1 MDEWLLAFLSEE
13 LLGAV
18 GGAAYLADSETG
30 AVGIGED
37 ADDVVGLERAFDA
50 GDAYGEDGGSLLAE
64 EGTHGSLVE
73 VDGTFGEVFGVG
85 NPLLDVGDFVLVG
98 YEACAAHLG
107 SNLVAA
113 CFRIDVDEFEQYAG
127 ALAVGDDDLDA
138 FGGYLACDALL
149 GDHAAASETRLAGL
163 NVLADV
169 GIVADDGDELRV
181 GVGGVACVDAVD
193 VAEQDEQVGRHHGG
207 DETREL
213 VVVGE
218 HQFGDRYG
226 VVLVDDGH
234 HALLQHHLHTVLLI
248 EVMPARA
255 ERLLGGEYLPAGN
268 AMIAEEFVVLVD
280 EFGLTDSGIELALI
294 DGIEPVG
301 GESAL
306 EFAASAGYSSRR
318 DEDDLYALAMKLCH
332 LIDDGRHTCD
342 IERAIGTGEDVGTY
356 FDGDSIE

>member
-1 MDEWLLAFLSEE
+1 MDEGLLTFLAEE

-18 GGAAYLADSETG
+18 GGTAYLADAETG

-50 GDAYGEDGGSLLAE
+50 GDAYREDGGSLLAE
-64 EGTHGSLVE
+64 EGTDGSLVE
-73 VDGTFGEVFGVG
+73 VDGTFGEIFRMG

-98 YEACAAHLG
+98 HEACAAHLG
-107 SNLVAA
+107 INLVEA
-113 CFRIDVDEFEQYAG
+113 CCRIDVDEFEQYAG

-149 GDHAAASETRLAGL
+149 GDHAAASEARLAGL

-169 GIVADDGDELRV
+169 GIVADDGDELSV
-181 GVGGVACVDAVD
+181 GVGGIACVDAVD

-207 DETREL
+207 DEAREL

-218 HQFGDRYG
+218 HQFGDRDG
-226 VVLVDDGH
+226 VILVDDGH
-234 HALLQHHLHTVLLI
+234 HTLLQHHLHTVLLI

-255 ERLLGGEYLPAGN
+255 ERLLGGEHLPARD
-268 AMIAEEFVVLVD
+268 AVVAEEFVVFVD
-280 EFGLTDSGIELALI
+280 EFGLTDSGIKLALI
-294 DGIEPVG
+294 DGVEPVG

-306 EFAASAGYSSRR
+306 EFAAPTGYGTRGNK
-318 DEDDLYALAMKLCH
+318 DDLYALAMKRCH
-332 LIDDGRHTCD
+332 LIDDGRHACD
-342 IERAIGTGEDVGTY
+342 VERAIGTGEDVGTY

>member
-169 GIVADDGDELRV
+169 G
-181 GVGGVACVDAVD
+181 
-193 VAEQDEQVGRHHGG
+193 
-207 DETREL
+207 
-213 VVVGE
+213 
-218 HQFGDRYG
+218 
-226 VVLVDDGH
+226 
-234 HALLQHHLHTVLLI
+234 
-248 EVMPARA
+248 
-255 ERLLGGEYLPAGN
+255 
-268 AMIAEEFVVLVD
+268 
-280 EFGLTDSGIELALI
+280 
-294 DGIEPVG
+294 
-301 GESAL
+301 
-306 EFAASAGYSSRR
+306 RR
-318 DEDDLYALAMKLCH
+318 
-332 LIDDGRHTCD
+332 
-342 IERAIGTGEDVGTY
+342 
-356 FDGDSIE
+356 